1 MEAESQNDTKNSR
14 LNGRSKTNGRFLKGR
29 IPWNKGLKGW
39 QKNKPE
45 HLFKKGHLPHTAKPL
60 GVEKIDKDGFVRV
73 KVSNESGESNRYNR
87 WKLKHHV
94 IWEKYHP
101 DIEIGKDN
109 RVIFLDGNK
118 RNFDISNLELISR
131 REQISLTKFGE
142 LKDADETRAL
152 ISLIRL
158 RCKLLDL
165 GADRLYNYH
174 KKWNDKNIERL
185 RAIARETAKKR
196 RLKKKET
203 IENGRQNI

>member
-29 IPWNKGLKGW
+29 VPWNKGLKGY
-39 QKNKPE
+39 KPKGVKHFE
-45 HLFKKGHLPHTAKPL
+45 KGHLPHTAKPV
-60 GVEKIDKDGFVRV
+60 GSEKIDKDGFVRV
-73 KVSNESGESNRYNR
+73 KISNDGAKYKV
-87 WKLKHHV
+87 WKLKHHLV
-94 IWEKYHP
+94 YKQYHP
-101 DIEIGKDN
+101 EIEIGKDD

-196 RLKKKET
+196 RLKKKEK
-203 IENGRQNI
+203 QK